1 MKTVKI
7 FENEIKTKHIRWN
20 LKFKIIQKHDFHIFK
35 PKNVQD
41 CLSFSIEFNTLVSI
55 HCINFVKYNQGF
67 WDKVVKKKT
76 ERNWVFVT
84 NSNCLIPI
92 SLQSD
97 YVNLWY
103 FKLRLFGLTEFIVW
117 NIKDLR
123 HGRKRLNTEMPQ
135 KNRIIKLI

>member
-67 WDKVVKKKT
+67 WDTVVKKK
-76 ERNWVFVT
+76 
-84 NSNCLIPI
+84 
-92 SLQSD
+92 
-97 YVNLWY
+97 
-103 FKLRLFGLTEFIVW
+103 RLKGTEFLSQNQIV
-117 NIKDLR
+117 
-123 HGRKRLNTEMPQ
+123 
-135 KNRIIKLI
+135 